1 LLDRELAL
9 ARRAVDR
16 IELGDPRDGFGGER
30 RLGLERLIEFAAH
43 VRPAGDVHD
52 LGRIERGFTDAVAI
66 VAQRVLEVRQHAQR

>member
-52 LGRIERGFTDAVAI
+52 PRGIERGFVDAVA
-66 VAQRVLEVRQHAQR
+66 VVVQRALEVGEHARG